1 SGIGLEPGL
10 AALILLVVFVGILS
24 RGENRRRV
32 GMLAALGLL
41 LLLALSFRIEP
52 GVVLFSGTFVQ
63 DELAVFS
70 KRLFLLA
77 TLLGV
82 VGSLGLRAGT
92 LSRPGTQGYLA

>member
-1 SGIGLEPGL
+1 MMSGIGLELGL
-10 AALILLVVFVGILS
+10 SALILLVFFVGILS

-77 TLLGV
+77 TLLGA
-82 VGSLGLRAGT
+82 VGSLGLRAET
-92 LSRPGTQGYLA
+92 FARRATE